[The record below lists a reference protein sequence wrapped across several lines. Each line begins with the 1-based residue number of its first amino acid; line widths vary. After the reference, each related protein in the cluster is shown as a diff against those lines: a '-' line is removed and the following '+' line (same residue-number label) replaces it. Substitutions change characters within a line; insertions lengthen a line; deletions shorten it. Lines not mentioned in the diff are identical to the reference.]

1 MATEAREYT
10 YQVFWSK
17 EDEEYVGTCAEFPM
31 LSYCGEAIEET
42 LEGIVDVVRG
52 ALDILE
58 EEGREIPIPFGAR
71 HYSGKLILRMPPE
84 LHRRL
89 AMDAATQGVSINRL
103 VTERLAS

>member
-1 MATEAREYT
+1 MAEANEYT

-17 EDEEYVGTCAEFPM
+17 EDEEYVGTCAEFPL
-31 LSYCGEAIEET
+31 LSYCGEGIGET
-42 LEGIVDVVRG
+42 LDGIIEIVES

-58 EEGREIPIPFGAR
+58 EEGREIPVPFGTR
-71 HYSGKLILRMPPE
+71 RYSGKLVLRMPPE

-89 AMDAATQGVSINRL
+89 AIDAAVQGVSINRL